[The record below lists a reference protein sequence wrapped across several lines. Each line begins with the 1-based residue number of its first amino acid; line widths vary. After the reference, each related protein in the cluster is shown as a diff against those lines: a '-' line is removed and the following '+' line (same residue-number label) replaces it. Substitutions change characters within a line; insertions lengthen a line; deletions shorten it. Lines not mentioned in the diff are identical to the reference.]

1 MIEQNAS
8 LKEELKRL
16 GRQNWMHEFKIKRM
30 EEEFDVVNWYTQF
43 LNDGVDTKDLCK
55 EMAKIKDLN
64 RKLEE
69 DIEKMTAKYKKEIT
83 ELQEKLKSTKS
94 YLIK

>member
-1 MIEQNAS
+1 
-8 LKEELKRL
+8 
-16 GRQNWMHEFKIKRM
+16 M

-69 DIEKMTAKYKKEIT
+69 DIEKMTAKYKKEVT
-83 ELQEKLKSTKS
+83 ELREKLKSTKS

>member
-1 MIEQNAS
+1 MIEQNVS

-16 GRQNWMHEFKIKRM
+16 GKQNWMHEFKIKRM

-69 DIEKMTAKYKKEIT
+69 DIEKMTAKYKKEVT
-83 ELQEKLKSTKS
+83 ELREKLKSTKS

>member
-1 MIEQNAS
+1 
-8 LKEELKRL
+8 
-16 GRQNWMHEFKIKRM
+16 MHEFKIKRM

-69 DIEKMTAKYKKEIT
+69 DIEKMTAKYKKEVT
-83 ELQEKLKSTKS
+83 ELREKLKSTKS